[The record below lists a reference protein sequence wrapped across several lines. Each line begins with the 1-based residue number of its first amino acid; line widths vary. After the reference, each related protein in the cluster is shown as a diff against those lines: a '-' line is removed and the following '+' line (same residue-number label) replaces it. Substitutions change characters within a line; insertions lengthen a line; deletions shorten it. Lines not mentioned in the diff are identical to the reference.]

1 MGNRHLTY
9 FNKMTVEIKDALSEY
24 SVLRRNALITRT
36 TSAKT
41 GDMDAVDRSQFG
53 RKGGCNCTIICDLL
67 FSRLFKRFF
76 KLGLGVGLGLGL
88 GLGIVLGL
96 GLGTGL
102 ALGLRVGWV

>member
-24 SVLRRNALITRT
+24 SVLRRNALINRT

-53 RKGGCNCTIICDLL
+53 RKGAQYNLNYKMEAEAKAASQSVQLYDHL
-67 FSRLFKRFF
+67 
-76 KLGLGVGLGLGL
+76 
-88 GLGIVLGL
+88 
-96 GLGTGL
+96 
-102 ALGLRVGWV
+102 